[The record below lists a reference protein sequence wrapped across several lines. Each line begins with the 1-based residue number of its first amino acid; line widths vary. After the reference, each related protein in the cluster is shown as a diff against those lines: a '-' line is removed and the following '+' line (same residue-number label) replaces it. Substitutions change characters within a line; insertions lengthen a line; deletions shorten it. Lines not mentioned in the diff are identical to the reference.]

1 MFRTRY
7 NNGVWSRKRRRLI
20 LGLSSGSNA
29 LATRLQ
35 VEQERLQR
43 INYAHAYSEYV
54 LILAQHQCLTSGRAA
69 LVRHQQASNQRSS
82 PLQPVSERSRARNA
96 HKSPDPA
103 RPALSSTSMANQY
116 RTLTRD
122 IAASLRS
129 QNVDAAAAGVA
140 LDAFAAALP
149 DGKLKASL
157 GEPGSEQRA
166 AVVEAVEAHLAEED
180 DGDDL
185 GADDDTLSALA
196 SDRRRGG
203 LREGRRGA
211 RQVLQRRRA
220 NLGDAEIPLLDR
232 SDGDGVAA
240 AAQACVAALCA
251 SVQLLEDDV
260 GDESDWRAGAL
271 AGCYAALLAQTSG
284 APKRPSTC
292 STCSDLEEK
301 VGTSAASPRR
311 WPRMPRTPTPR

>member
-1 MFRTRY
+1 
-7 NNGVWSRKRRRLI
+7 
-20 LGLSSGSNA
+20 
-29 LATRLQ
+29 
-35 VEQERLQR
+35 
-43 INYAHAYSEYV
+43 
-54 LILAQHQCLTSGRAA
+54 
-69 LVRHQQASNQRSS
+69 
-82 PLQPVSERSRARNA
+82 
-96 HKSPDPA
+96 
-103 RPALSSTSMANQY
+103 MANQY

-149 DGKLKASL
+149 DGKLRASL

-166 AVVEAVEAHLAEED
+166 AAVEAVEAHLAEDE

-196 SDRRRGG
+196 SIAAEAAFAKD
-203 LREGRRGA
+203 A
-211 RQVLQRRRA
+211 VA
-220 NLGDAEIPLLDR
+220 LGKCCRDAAQTLGEAEIPLLDR

-240 AAQACVAALCA
+240 AAKACVAALCA

-271 AGCYAALLAQTSG
+271 AGAYAALLAQTSG
-284 APKRPSTC
+284 RAEAALDVLDLLGFRGEGWDVRGFAEALAENAKDADAALKLLATLTGR
-292 STCSDLEEK
+292 SD
-301 VGTSAASPRR
+301 VRSSCAASAIGRVELEFAARAAARLAERADDDNDAAAVRR
-311 WPRMPRTPTPR
+311 HVASVAPCPGLVDAIAEDAPANWLARADAHMLEGLLKIV

>member
-1 MFRTRY
+1 
-7 NNGVWSRKRRRLI
+7 
-20 LGLSSGSNA
+20 
-29 LATRLQ
+29 
-35 VEQERLQR
+35 
-43 INYAHAYSEYV
+43 
-54 LILAQHQCLTSGRAA
+54 
-69 LVRHQQASNQRSS
+69 
-82 PLQPVSERSRARNA
+82 
-96 HKSPDPA
+96 
-103 RPALSSTSMANQY
+103 MANQY

-129 QNVDAAAAGVA
+129 QNVDAASAGVA

-196 SDRRRGG
+196 SVAAEAAFAKDAVALGKCCRD
-203 LREGRRGA
+203 A
-211 RQVLQRRRA
+211 AQTLQS
-220 NLGDAEIPLLDR
+220 AEIPLLDR
-232 SDGDGVAA
+232 SDGDKVASEA
-240 AAQACVAALCA
+240 KACVAALCA

-260 GDESDWRAGAL
+260 GDENDWHAGAL

-284 APKRPSTC
+284 RADAALEVLDLLGFRGEGWDVRGFAEALAENA
-292 STCSDLEEK
+292 SDADAALRLLATLTGRSD
-301 VGTSAASPRR
+301 VRSSCAASAIGRVELEFAARAAARLAERADDDNDAAAVRR
-311 WPRMPRTPTPR
+311 HVASVAPCPGLVDAISEDAPANWLARADTHSLEAILKIV

>member
-1 MFRTRY
+1 
-7 NNGVWSRKRRRLI
+7 
-20 LGLSSGSNA
+20 
-29 LATRLQ
+29 
-35 VEQERLQR
+35 
-43 INYAHAYSEYV
+43 
-54 LILAQHQCLTSGRAA
+54 
-69 LVRHQQASNQRSS
+69 
-82 PLQPVSERSRARNA
+82 
-96 HKSPDPA
+96 
-103 RPALSSTSMANQY
+103 MANQY

-122 IAASLRS
+122 IASSLRS

-166 AVVEAVEAHLAEED
+166 AVVEAVEAHLDDTLTRAE
-180 DGDDL
+180 DDL

-196 SDRRRGG
+196 ALAAEAAFAKD
-203 LREGRRGA
+203 A
-211 RQVLQRRRA
+211 VA
-220 NLGDAEIPLLDR
+220 LGKCCRDAAQTLGEAEIPLLDR

-240 AAQACVAALCA
+240 AAKACVAALCA

-284 APKRPSTC
+284 RAEAALDVLDLLGFRGEGWDVRGFAEALAENAKDADAALKLLATLTGRSDVRSSCAACAIGRVELEFAARAAARLAERADDDTDAAAVRRHVASVAPCPGLVDAIAEHDPANWLARA
-292 STCSDLEEK
+292 DAQMLEGLLK
-301 VGTSAASPRR
+301 IV
-311 WPRMPRTPTPR
+311 

>member
-1 MFRTRY
+1 M
-7 NNGVWSRKRRRLI
+7 
-20 LGLSSGSNA
+20 
-29 LATRLQ
+29 
-35 VEQERLQR
+35 
-43 INYAHAYSEYV
+43 
-54 LILAQHQCLTSGRAA
+54 
-69 LVRHQQASNQRSS
+69 
-82 PLQPVSERSRARNA
+82 
-96 HKSPDPA
+96 
-103 RPALSSTSMANQY
+103 MANQY

-122 IAASLRS
+122 IASSLRS

-180 DGDDL
+180 GDDDL

-196 SDRRRGG
+196 SVAAEAAFAKD
-203 LREGRRGA
+203 A
-211 RQVLQRRRA
+211 VA
-220 NLGDAEIPLLDR
+220 LGKCCRDAAQTLGEAEIPLLDR
-232 SDGDGVAA
+232 SDGDGIAA
-240 AAQACVAALCA
+240 AAKACVAALCA

-284 APKRPSTC
+284 RAEAALDVLDLLGFRGEGWDVRGFAEALAENASDADAALKLLATLTGRSDVRSSC
-292 STCSDLEEK
+292 AASAAGRVDLELA
-301 VGTSAASPRR
+301 GRAATRLAERADDDATAAMVRR
-311 WPRMPRTPTPR
+311 HVASVAPCPGLVDAIAEDAPANWLARADAHILEGLLKDVEQ

>member
-1 MFRTRY
+1 
-7 NNGVWSRKRRRLI
+7 
-20 LGLSSGSNA
+20 
-29 LATRLQ
+29 
-35 VEQERLQR
+35 
-43 INYAHAYSEYV
+43 
-54 LILAQHQCLTSGRAA
+54 
-69 LVRHQQASNQRSS
+69 
-82 PLQPVSERSRARNA
+82 
-96 HKSPDPA
+96 
-103 RPALSSTSMANQY
+103 MANQY

-157 GEPGSEQRA
+157 GDPGSEQRA
-166 AVVEAVEAHLAEED
+166 AAVEAVEAHLDDTLTRAE
-180 DGDDL
+180 DDL

-196 SDRRRGG
+196 ALAAEAAFAKD
-203 LREGRRGA
+203 A
-211 RQVLQRRRA
+211 VA
-220 NLGDAEIPLLDR
+220 LGKCCRDAAQTLGEAEIPLLDR

-284 APKRPSTC
+284 RAEAALDVLGLLGFRGEGRDVRGFAEALAENAKDADAALKLLATLTGR
-292 STCSDLEEK
+292 SD
-301 VGTSAASPRR
+301 VRSSCAASAAGRIHLELAARAAARLGERADDDDAAAVRR
-311 WPRMPRTPTPR
+311 HVASVAPCPELVRAIAADAPATWLARADTHALEALLKDV